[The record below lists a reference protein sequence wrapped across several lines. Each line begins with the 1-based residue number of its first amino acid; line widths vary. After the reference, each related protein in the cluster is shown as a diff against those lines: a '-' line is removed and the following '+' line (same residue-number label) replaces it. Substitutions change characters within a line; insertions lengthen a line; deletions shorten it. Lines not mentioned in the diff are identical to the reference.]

1 MRGGGATCR
10 PFCISGFR
18 APLAA
23 GSAAIVDAEEA
34 ILAQTPELLGRL
46 AG

>member
-1 MRGGGATCR
+1 LL
-10 PFCISGFR
+10 SGFR

-23 GSAAIVDAEEA
+23 GPAAIADAEEA
-34 ILAQTPELLGRL
+34 ILAQAPELLGRL